1 MITRVPFTVLALVI
15 SISAC
20 SDDGT
25 SSTDTNA
32 SVSASATTVAS
43 DALDQLP
50 GVEHIE
56 VTVVGN
62 DATRPTFMWTAPA
75 AAASSQLVVQ
85 TEDGTPLWAWTGVET
100 QVVLGGT
107 SRPTDVEGPTL
118 TGPSRVRVYAF
129 DGSNALV
136 GVSSWTP
143 APGA

>member
-1 MITRVPFTVLALVI
+1 MIIRVPFIVLALVV

-20 SDDGT
+20 SDDNT
-25 SSTDTNA
+25 TSTDA
-32 SVSASATTVAS
+32 SAPVSASATTVAP
-43 DALDQLP
+43 DAFEQLP

-56 VTVVGN
+56 VTVVGD
-62 DATRPTFMWTAPA
+62 DATRPTFMWTASV
-75 AAASSQLVVQ
+75 AAASYQLVVQ

-100 QVVLGGT
+100 QVLLGGT

-136 GVSSWTP
+136 GVSSWTT